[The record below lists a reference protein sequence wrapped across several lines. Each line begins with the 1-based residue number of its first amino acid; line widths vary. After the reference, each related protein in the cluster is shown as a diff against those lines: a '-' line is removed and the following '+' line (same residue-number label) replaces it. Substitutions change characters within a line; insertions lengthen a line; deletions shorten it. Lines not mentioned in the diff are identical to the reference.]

1 MPAVAS
7 LLALASST
15 ALLQLSLR
23 GTAQGS
29 AFTAAVARAPPP
41 YSGFT
46 NWVDA
51 RITLAGALIGADI
64 AASVNNAA
72 AAGDNL
78 GATIFLS
85 VVFACHT
92 MNPVW
97 HRTMPALLAAIA
109 FNQRPLLGRFWKK
122 FRCTPSIRPRALRT
136 PRPSTPGLTT
146 RTPVG
151 STSHTTHTRP
161 LSRLH
166 VVKKMEASAAGL
178 ARGGGKRVP
187 VQEARPL

>member
-51 RITLAGALIGADI
+51 RITLAGAVIGGADI

-72 AAGDNL
+72 AAGEASSNKIAAVGDNL

-92 MNPVW
+92 LNPVW

-136 PRPSTPGLTT
+136 PRPSTPWVALAPSRSGTT
-146 RTPVG
+146 DNRTELPG
-151 STSHTTHTRP
+151 
-161 LSRLH
+161 
-166 VVKKMEASAAGL
+166 
-178 ARGGGKRVP
+178 
-187 VQEARPL
+187 

>member
-1 MPAVAS
+1 MPAVGVAS
-7 LLALASST
+7 AYWLWHWPQAT
-15 ALLQLSLR
+15 ALLQPSLR

-51 RITLAGALIGADI
+51 RITLAGAVIGGADI

-72 AAGDNL
+72 AAGEASSNKIAAVGDNV

-136 PRPSTPGLTT
+136 PRPSTPWVALAPSRSGTT
-146 RTPVG
+146 DNRTELPG
-151 STSHTTHTRP
+151 
-161 LSRLH
+161 
-166 VVKKMEASAAGL
+166 
-178 ARGGGKRVP
+178 
-187 VQEARPL
+187 

>member
-29 AFTAAVARAPPP
+29 AFTTAVARAPPP

-46 NWVDA
+46 DWVDA

-72 AAGDNL
+72 ASVNNTAAAGDNL

-92 MNPVW
+92 LNPVW

-136 PRPSTPGLTT
+136 PRPSTPWVALAPSRSGTT
-146 RTPVG
+146 DNRTELPG
-151 STSHTTHTRP
+151 
-161 LSRLH
+161 
-166 VVKKMEASAAGL
+166 
-178 ARGGGKRVP
+178 
-187 VQEARPL
+187 

>member
-41 YSGFT
+41 YSGIT
-46 NWVDA
+46 EWVDA

-72 AAGDNL
+72 ASVNNTAAAGDNL

-92 MNPVW
+92 LNPVW

-136 PRPSTPGLTT
+136 PRPSTPWVALAPSRSGTT
-146 RTPVG
+146 DNRTELPG
-151 STSHTTHTRP
+151 
-161 LSRLH
+161 
-166 VVKKMEASAAGL
+166 
-178 ARGGGKRVP
+178 
-187 VQEARPL
+187 

>member
-1 MPAVAS
+1 MCVECCDGSCAQPLRPLDRTPQTLQCIVLVGTPPKMPAVAC
-7 LLALASST
+7 LLALALWPQ
-15 ALLQLSLR
+15 APRLLVLQPSLR

-64 AASVNNAA
+64 AASVNNTA

-92 MNPVW
+92 LNPVW

-151 STSHTTHTRP
+151 
-161 LSRLH
+161 
-166 VVKKMEASAAGL
+166 
-178 ARGGGKRVP
+178 
-187 VQEARPL
+187 

>member
-1 MPAVAS
+1 MPAVAC

-46 NWVDA
+46 DWVDA
-51 RITLAGALIGADI
+51 RITLIGADI
-64 AASVNNAA
+64 AASVNNAAAAGEASSNNTA

-92 MNPVW
+92 LNPVW

-136 PRPSTPGLTT
+136 PRPSTPWVALAPSRSGTT
-146 RTPVG
+146 DNRTELPG
-151 STSHTTHTRP
+151 
-161 LSRLH
+161 
-166 VVKKMEASAAGL
+166 
-178 ARGGGKRVP
+178 
-187 VQEARPL
+187 